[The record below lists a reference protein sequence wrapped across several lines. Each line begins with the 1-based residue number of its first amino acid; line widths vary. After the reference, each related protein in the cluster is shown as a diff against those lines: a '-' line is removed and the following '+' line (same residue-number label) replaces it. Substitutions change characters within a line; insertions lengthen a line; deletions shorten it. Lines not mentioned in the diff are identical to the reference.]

1 MTVIY
6 FFLRIKPSWLYLGIA
21 AAGTA
26 LFCISAAIICRR
38 KHSELKNT
46 PKHKNAQTLI
56 HGFDELL
63 YISANT
69 KPSWLYLGIAAAGT
83 ALFCIF
89 SRSAMLFLI
98 SKFDMYKAYNPD
110 I

>member
-1 MTVIY
+1 LVPTY
-6 FFLRIKPSWLYLGIA
+6 FIA
-21 AAGTA
+21 YAIIT
-26 LFCISAAIICRR
+26 AAIICRR

-69 KPSWLYLGIAAAGT
+69 NGYIKT
-83 ALFCIF
+83 EV
-89 SRSAMLFLI
+89 
-98 SKFDMYKAYNPD
+98 
-110 I
+110 